1 MGQKD
6 LSEKNLQYYP
16 DVFADIVNALLYD
29 GQPHIAAKELQP
41 APTETLYYSRDGTL
55 RNQFHD
61 VSKFVVRHGSIVT
74 QYTLENET
82 KANRKMIFRRIGYEG
97 AVYREQLDQ
106 KADYPFVGLVLY
118 WGRTK
123 WKYPCSIAEY
133 FSERD
138 IPLETWRYINNF
150 RLQVFQMAQLPADV
164 RKRFSSDMRII
175 VDYLAEG
182 QNYIPTPQ
190 KIIHVEAFLLLM
202 DNLTGDRRYRDLIP
216 TLSEDEKGAEI
227 TMCQLLDKYIDQ
239 GISQGIDQGIIQGK
253 SMMLVKAVDS
263 LMANMALN
271 LKQACE
277 SIGST
282 VEEYQ
287 QAKNG

>member
-1 MGQKD
+1 M
-6 LSEKNLQYYP
+6 
-16 DVFADIVNALLYD
+16 
-29 GQPHIAAKELQP
+29 
-41 APTETLYYSRDGTL
+41 
-55 RNQFHD
+55 
-61 VSKFVVRHGSIVT
+61 
-74 QYTLENET
+74 
-82 KANRKMIFRRIGYEG
+82 
-97 AVYREQLDQ
+97 
-106 KADYPFVGLVLY
+106 
-118 WGRTK
+118 
-123 WKYPCSIAEY
+123 
-133 FSERD
+133 
-138 IPLETWRYINNF
+138 
-150 RLQVFQMAQLPADV
+150 
-164 RKRFSSDMRII
+164 
-175 VDYLAEG
+175 
-182 QNYIPTPQ
+182 
-190 KIIHVEAFLLLM
+190 LM

-263 LMANMALN
+263 LMTNMALN